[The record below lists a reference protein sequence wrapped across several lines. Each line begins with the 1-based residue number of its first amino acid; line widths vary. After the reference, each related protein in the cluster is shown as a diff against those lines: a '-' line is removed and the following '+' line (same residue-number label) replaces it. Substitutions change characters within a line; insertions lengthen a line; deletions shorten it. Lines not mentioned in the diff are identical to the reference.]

1 MGVIGAG
8 ISINGP
14 SGIDTASLVDQLT
27 ALEQQKVTTVQNQ
40 ASKYQVQVSAYSQLK
55 SNLTTVQTAINAL
68 NSNSSFDVFKSDS
81 SDSTIATLQGGVGAV
96 EGQYD
101 IGVYQLAGSEKMIS
115 KDNLITSQSASL
127 SSQGVTVGDISIDGT
142 KITIDANDTIQ
153 DMRSK
158 INSATDAAGNELNVS
173 ASVIKISSTDY
184 RLVLT
189 AKNTGSTGVDY
200 QDVTGSTF
208 KSLGIISGSSG
219 TAAQV
224 VTSQNPFLADYNALA
239 AGSTITFSGADHNG
253 NAVSSTFTKTAGDT
267 AIGDF
272 LTQIGTAFGG
282 TASVNSNGNLIIT
295 DNTSGTSSLAVSSL
309 ATADASATPL
319 NSYAFSTTTAGT
331 QVGNKGNTAQALQS
345 ADNIQ
350 TAFDALAAGAA
361 IQYSG
366 VDHNGNTV
374 SNTYYKAAATTSIS
388 DFLAQVNTT
397 FHGMATAAV
406 GTDGTLSLT
415 DSVQGS
421 SQLALTT
428 LSIGGVSHTVS
439 TLTAGA
445 NGAGV
450 LTSGKDAYFSLDGLM
465 LNSST
470 NNPDSYITGV
480 TIQLHK
486 ADTTQTVQTTLSRD
500 TDQIQKKVQAV
511 VDAYNALLK
520 FAADET
526 KNADPNDTTSKA
538 GDLANDMT
546 VSSIVDQVRNQ
557 LMQSFNLVG
566 GSYNSLTMIGVNS
579 DPSTGNLSID
589 QTQFTKALTTS
600 FDQVERM
607 FVTSGVSDNKN
618 ITFGRNTKTTQSGA
632 YTLNEPDADHLSIQL
647 PGGSTWYT
655 SDQRVGDIITFSSG
669 PASGL
674 SITSP
679 AGTIGAGNS
688 ATFTFSM
695 GLADQLSNLIDN
707 FNDPSSGLIA
717 THQNSLQDQ
726 ITDAN
731 SRVTDLQT
739 RVNDY
744 HDGLV
749 KQFAAM
755 EEALNTMKSQEAQM
769 MSALGASTTS
779 TSS

>member
-40 ASKYQVQVSAYSQLK
+40 ASKYQVQIDAYSKLR
-55 SNLTTVQTAINAL
+55 STLATVQTAVNAL
-68 NSNSSFDVFKSDS
+68 KSDSSFDVFKSDS
-81 SDSTIATLQGGVGAV
+81 SDSSIVTLKGDVGAV

-101 IGVYQLAGSEKMIS
+101 IGVFQLASSEKMIS
-115 KDNLITSQSASL
+115 SDNLIASQSASL
-127 SSQGVTVGDISIDGT
+127 SSQGITVGDISIDGT

-153 DMRSK
+153 DLRSK
-158 INSATDAAGNELNVS
+158 INSATDAAGNKLNVN
-173 ASVIKISSTDY
+173 ASVLKISDTDY
-184 RLVLT
+184 RIVLT
-189 AKNTGSTGVDY
+189 AKTTGSTGVDY
-200 QDVTGSTF
+200 QDVTGGTF

-253 NAVSSTFTKTAGDT
+253 NAVSSTFTKNAGDT

-319 NSYAFSTTTAGT
+319 NSYAFSTSTAGT

-350 TAFDALAAGAA
+350 TAFDALGAGTA

-366 VDHNGNTV
+366 IDHNGNAV
-374 SNTYYKAAATTSIS
+374 ASTYYKPAAATSIN
-388 DFLAQVNTT
+388 DFLAQVNKT
-397 FHGMATAAV
+397 FHGMATATV
-406 GTDGTLSLT
+406 GTDGKLSLT

-428 LSIGGVSHTVS
+428 LSIGGVAHTVA
-439 TLTAGA
+439 TLTAGS

-450 LTSGKDAYFSLDGLM
+450 LSAGKDAYLSLDGLT
-465 LNSST
+465 LKSAT
-470 NNPDSYITGV
+470 NNADGYISGV

-486 ADTTQTVQTTLSRD
+486 ASPDTTAQTTVTRD
-500 TDQIQKKVQAV
+500 IDQIQKNVQAV
-511 VDAYNALLK
+511 LDAYNALSK
-520 FAADET
+520 FANDET
-526 KNADPNDTTSKA
+526 KMADPNDTTSKD

-546 VSSIVDQVRNQ
+546 VTSVVSQVRSQ
-557 LMQSFNLVG
+557 LMQSFGLFG
-566 GSYNSLTMIGVNS
+566 GSYNSLTMIGVKS
-579 DPSTGNLSID
+579 DPTTGDMSID
-589 QTQFTKALTTS
+589 QTQFTKALTNN
-600 FDQVERM
+600 FDEVKHI
-607 FVTSGVSDNKN
+607 FVTAGISDNKN
-618 ITFGRNTKTTQSGA
+618 ITLGRNTKTTQSGA

-647 PGGSTWYT
+647 PGDSTWYT

-695 GLADQLSNLIDN
+695 GLADRLSNLIDN
-707 FNDPSSGLIA
+707 FNDAGSGLVT

-726 ITDAN
+726 IKDAN

-755 EEALNTMKSQEAQM
+755 EQALNTMKSQEAQM
-769 MSALGASTTS
+769 MSALSAYTSSTTA
-779 TSS
+779 